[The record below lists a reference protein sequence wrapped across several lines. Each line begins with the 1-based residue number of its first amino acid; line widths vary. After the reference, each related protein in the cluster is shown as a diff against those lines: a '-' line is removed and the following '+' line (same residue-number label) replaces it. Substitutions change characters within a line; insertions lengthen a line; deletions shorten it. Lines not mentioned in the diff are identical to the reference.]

1 MTERTNPMARLF
13 YLSKVAV
20 MVFADDIRKEIL
32 RLADERGREKTFRP
46 SDVARAVDEKNWRIL
61 LEQVRLVA
69 DSLIQEGKIIAT
81 EAGKVVD
88 INQSKGPLRFRKN

>member
-1 MTERTNPMARLF
+1 
-13 YLSKVAV
+13 V
-20 MVFADDIRKEIL
+20 VFADDIRKVIL

-46 SDVARAVDEKNWRIL
+46 SDVARAVDEKNWKIL

-69 DSLIQEGKIIAT
+69 VSLIHEGKIIAT
-81 EAGKVVD
+81 KAGKTVD